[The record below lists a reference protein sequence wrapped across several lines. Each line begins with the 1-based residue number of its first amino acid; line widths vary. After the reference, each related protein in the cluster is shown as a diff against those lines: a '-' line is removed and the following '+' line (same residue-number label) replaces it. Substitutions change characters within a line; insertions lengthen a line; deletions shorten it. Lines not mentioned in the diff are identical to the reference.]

1 MSVAS
6 FVASAVGRP
15 LDRLDGP
22 DKVRGTATYAFEWAH
37 ENPAYV
43 YPLQAAIAA
52 GRIIAIDV
60 AAASAEPG
68 VLGVL
73 THENAPR
80 VASED
85 DRELSILQSGEVSYR
100 GQIVGG
106 VIAESP
112 EAARRAASL
121 VRIEYEQRNHDAELR
136 ADREDLQAPF
146 VIDDLSP
153 FGISVTGTPAPS
165 AGRSEIDA

>member
-43 YPLQAAIAA
+43 YPVQAAIAA
-52 GRIIAIDV
+52 GRITGIDV

-80 VASED
+80 VAPEA
-85 DRELSILQSGEVSYR
+85 DRELAILQSGEVAYR

-106 VIAESP
+106 VIAETVPSSISR
-112 EAARRAASL
+112 AVAIAR
-121 VRIEYEQRNHDAELR
+121 
-136 ADREDLQAPF
+136 
-146 VIDDLSP
+146 
-153 FGISVTGTPAPS
+153 
-165 AGRSEIDA
+165 